1 MIIYITA
8 KGPKLCAASVSLKI
22 ATNAEVQR
30 IQVNEAVLK
39 KLIYFKNVYLS
50 EEDFFVLFFFS
61 KRYLVYVTWS
71 CFDIITYHG

>member
-1 MIIYITA
+1 MINTKMINIQPPMIIYITA

-39 KLIYFKNVYLS
+39 KLIYFKNIY
-50 EEDFFVLFFFS
+50 
-61 KRYLVYVTWS
+61 
-71 CFDIITYHG
+71 